1 MVDRHAALQLSVH
14 RPAVLPHPRRPPRRP
29 VARCRLSG
37 DHHRF
42 LELPGSRGRPVDL
55 ADGRRVQ
62 LWQGPARTDR
72 PRQPRLPVGV
82 VPGGQRAQHGCRGP
96 PMITAQHVVNIV
108 LDEAAKLGGAD
119 ETMVLV
125 SDKVEA
131 TLRWAGNSMTTNG
144 VSVSRNIT
152 VISVVRRGASAHI
165 GTVVSAEV
173 DPRVIPGLVAS
184 SQDAARSAPAA
195 VDAAPLLADS
205 GVPADWDA
213 PVPGTGP
220 LVFADVAESLSRGFG
235 GTDRLYG
242 FAHHSVSTTFL
253 ASSTGLRRRYTQPTG
268 AVEINAK
275 RGDASAWAGIGTTD
289 FVDVPTDSLLE
300 QLSMRLGWARRSVEL
315 PAGRYETIMPPSAVA
330 DMMLYLAWSM
340 AGRGAQEGRTALSAP
355 GGGTRVGERLTDLPL
370 TLFSDPMAPGLACT
384 PFVAVSSSSE
394 TVSLF
399 DNGMEIGQVDWIRD
413 GVINALAY
421 PRATAAK
428 FDAKVAVAADNLVM
442 TGGSAEL
449 PDMIAATERGLLLT
463 TLWYIRE
470 VDPTT
475 MLLTGL
481 TRDGVYLIED
491 GEVTAAVNNF
501 RFNESPLDLLR
512 RVTEA
517 GASEKTLPRECS
529 DWATRAAMPSLRI
542 PDFYMSSVSQA
553 Q

>member
-1 MVDRHAALQLSVH
+1 
-14 RPAVLPHPRRPPRRP
+14 
-29 VARCRLSG
+29 
-37 DHHRF
+37 
-42 LELPGSRGRPVDL
+42 
-55 ADGRRVQ
+55 
-62 LWQGPARTDR
+62 
-72 PRQPRLPVGV
+72 
-82 VPGGQRAQHGCRGP
+82 
-96 PMITAQHVVNIV
+96 MITAQHVVNIV

-275 RGDASAWAGIGTTD
+275 RGDASAWTGIGTAD
-289 FVDVPTDSLLE
+289 FIDVPTDSLLE
-300 QLSMRLGWARRSVEL
+300 QLSTRLAWAQRTVEL
-315 PAGRYETIMPPSAVA
+315 PAGRYETIMPPSTVA
-330 DMMLYLAWSM
+330 DMMIYLVWSM
-340 AGRGAQEGRTALSAP
+340 AGRGAQEGRTAFSAS
-355 GGGTRVGERLTDLPL
+355 GGGTRLGERLTELPL
-370 TLFSDPMAPGLACT
+370 TLFSDPMAPGLACA
-384 PFVAVSSSSE
+384 PFVATSSSSE
-394 TVSLF
+394 ALSVF
-399 DNGMEIGQVDWIRD
+399 DNGMEITQVDWIRS

-428 FDAKVAVAADNLVM
+428 FDAEVAVAADNLVM

-449 PDMIAATERGLLLT
+449 TDMIAATERGLLLT

-475 MLLTGL
+475 LLLTGL

-512 RVTEA
+512 RITEA
-517 GASEKTLPRECS
+517 GASQKTLPREWG
-529 DWATRAAMPSLRI
+529 DWATRAAMPTLRI

>member
-1 MVDRHAALQLSVH
+1 
-14 RPAVLPHPRRPPRRP
+14 
-29 VARCRLSG
+29 
-37 DHHRF
+37 
-42 LELPGSRGRPVDL
+42 
-55 ADGRRVQ
+55 
-62 LWQGPARTDR
+62 
-72 PRQPRLPVGV
+72 
-82 VPGGQRAQHGCRGP
+82 
-96 PMITAQHVVNIV
+96 MITAQHVVNIV

-131 TLRWAGNSMTTNG
+131 KLRWAGNSMTTNG

-275 RGDASAWAGIGTTD
+275 RGDASAWTGVGTAD

-300 QLSMRLGWARRSVEL
+300 QLSTRLAWAQRTVEL
-315 PAGRYETIMPPSAVA
+315 PAGRYETIMPPSTVA
-330 DMMLYLAWSM
+330 DMMIYLVWSM
-340 AGRGAQEGRTALSAP
+340 AGRGAQEGRTAFSAS
-355 GGGTRVGERLTDLPL
+355 GGGTRLGERLTELPL
-370 TLFSDPMAPGLACT
+370 TLFSDPMAPGLACA
-384 PFVAVSSSSE
+384 PFVATSSSSE
-394 TVSLF
+394 ALSVF
-399 DNGMEIGQVDWIRD
+399 DNGMEITQVDWIRS

-428 FDAKVAVAADNLVM
+428 FDAEVAVAADNLVM

-449 PDMIAATERGLLLT
+449 TDMIAATERGLLLT

-475 MLLTGL
+475 LLLTGL

-512 RVTEA
+512 RITEA
-517 GASEKTLPRECS
+517 GASQKTLPREWG
-529 DWATRAAMPSLRI
+529 DWATRAAMPTLRI